1 MCVSE
6 DLMNDFQIYSEV
18 VDVAMIVMKVWIY
31 DLNLHFIVARFESF
45 KEAM

>member
-1 MCVSE
+1 
-6 DLMNDFQIYSEV
+6 MNDFQIYSE